1 MFSTS
6 TLQKIYDNL
15 LEIVFYYGPKL
26 LGALFI
32 WIVGLWV
39 IKLIVRALQLLFDR
53 SKTDASLKSFLLSLV
68 SIGLKLLLGIS
79 ALGMLGIEMT
89 SFIALLGA
97 AGLAFGMA
105 MSGTLQNL
113 AGGVILLIFKPF
125 KVGDVLEAQGY
136 TGSVKEIGIFN
147 TIMNTPDNKTIII
160 PNGGLSSGSMV
171 NYSTEPTRR
180 VDFTLGIGY
189 GDDYDKAKAVMEKFI
204 AEDARILKDPAHFIG
219 LHTLA
224 DSSVN
229 LAVRVWVNAADYWG
243 VYFDMNEKIYK
254 NFGNE
259 GLNIPFPQMDVHVH
273 NVK

>member
-6 TLQKIYDNL
+6 TLQTIYDNL

-26 LGALFI
+26 LGALFV
-32 WIVGLWV
+32 WILGLWV

-125 KVGDVLEAQGY
+125 KVGDLIHSHGH
-136 TGSVKEIGIFN
+136 TGTVKEIQIFV
-147 TIMNTPDNKTIII
+147 TCIVTPDNKTVIL
-160 PNGGLSSGSMV
+160 PNGAV
-171 NYSTEPTRR
+171 ANNEITNYPTEGTIR
-180 VDFTLGIGY
+180 VDLEFGIAYNASIEQAKTVLLEVMKEHPRVLQEPQPFVGVLSLG
-189 GDDYDKAKAVMEKFI
+189 
-204 AEDARILKDPAHFIG
+204 
-219 LHTLA
+219 
-224 DSSVN
+224 DSAVN
-229 LAVRVWVNAADYWG
+229 LAVRSYVKPQDYWE
-243 VYFDMNEKIYK
+243 VYFDIYEQGKKILDAHQI
-254 NFGNE
+254 E
-259 GLNIPFPQMDVHVH
+259 IPFPQRVIHQA
-273 NVK
+273 K